1 LSSTHAVI
9 FFGTPHR
16 GSDYASIA
24 QVVESAAGILFST
37 NSKLLDNLVP
47 DGDLL
52 ERVRLDFLRLL
63 KEYKF
68 KVYSFQEGKGLAG
81 LKFPGLRFLSKKV
94 RAFTFRKPSLTS
106 EGCTKLFIEHRA

>member
-24 QVVESAAGILFST
+24 QVVESAASILFST

-47 DGDLL
+47 DGDVL
-52 ERVRLDFLRLL
+52 ERIRLDFVRLL
-63 KEYKF
+63 KEHRF
-68 KVYSFQEGKGLAG
+68 KVYSFQEGKGLSG
-81 LKFPGLRFLSKKV
+81 FKFPGFRFLSKKV
-94 RAFTFRKPSLTS
+94 RI
-106 EGCTKLFIEHRA
+106 LFFPIHLV